1 MEKDKISVNQ
11 LLTTN
16 LANLLTSPFDKDN
29 PVPNRPV
36 VLKMKE
42 KNSQHTDDLVL
53 FVAFITLDQCF
64 TEPRN

>member
-16 LANLLTSPFDKDN
+16 LANLLTSPFDKDY
-29 PVPNRPV
+29 PVPNRP

-53 FVAFITLDQCF
+53 FVAFSTLDQCF
-64 TEPRN
+64 NDLTRN